1 MDNFTKFQN
10 DIYDALLSYGFTRLQ
25 LLVILYVIRKT
36 DGWHKPAGDYISIRK
51 MAKDI
56 GVERASASRTV
67 KCLVSLGVLEVY
79 EGDRPRTIK
88 LMRVTSPANWKT
100 CVVHNT

>member
-25 LLVILYVIRKT
+25 LLVVLYVIRKT

-56 GVERASASRTV
+56 GVTRANASQTV
-67 KCLVSLGVLEVY
+67 KHLAVAGVLEVY
-79 EGDRPRTIK
+79 EGDKPRTMK
-88 LMRVTSPANWKT
+88 LMRVTSPTNWKT
-100 CVVHNT
+100 CIVRNT

>member
-25 LLVILYVIRKT
+25 LLVVLYVIRKT

-51 MAKDI
+51 MFMAI
-56 GVERASASRTV
+56 IERSI
-67 KCLVSLGVLEVY
+67 VY
-79 EGDRPRTIK
+79 YAVNESFKG
-88 LMRVTSPANWKT
+88 N
-100 CVVHNT
+100 H